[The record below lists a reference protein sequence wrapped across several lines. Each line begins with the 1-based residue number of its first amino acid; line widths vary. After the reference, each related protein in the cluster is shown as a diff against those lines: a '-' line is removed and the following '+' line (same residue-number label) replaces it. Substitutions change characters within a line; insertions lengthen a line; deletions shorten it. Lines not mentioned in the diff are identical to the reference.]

1 MGRFRGM
8 SIAARL
14 FVQTTTMLVVTAV
27 VAFGLLALDARSDA
41 RDEAAMSSQQLS
53 RTLAAAPTTQVA
65 LAEAH
70 ATYDSDRDGAVARAS
85 MALQPFALAVIDETA
100 LDFVTIM
107 HPDGTRYT
115 HPNPAQI
122 GGTFLGNTGP
132 ALRGGTVIEVYEGTL
147 GPSVRAVVP
156 VVVEG
161 EVVGLVAGGV
171 TIATLS
177 PAIIRRLVQVGT
189 VLFVAVAVVTVVT
202 ALMSRRLRTLTA
214 GHDPE
219 ALGRLF
225 AIHEAALHSV
235 DDGLVLVG
243 DGRIQLMNDR
253 ARTLLGIDGAA
264 PLELD
269 AAGIPEEVRRALSE
283 SVDSALVGRRSLVID
298 RTEATVLGEPATML
312 TIRDRTALRRMAGEL
327 DAVRTMT
334 RALRSQTHEFSN
346 RLHTIATLIELEQPE
361 RALDLAASERDIGQR
376 LTDRVVGAIEEP
388 VVAALLL
395 GKAAEAHERGVQFS
409 CTSRPIWS
417 RTRSTSTRW
426 ISSPSWATSSTT
438 ASTPPP
444 SRVTRPTG
452 HGGSR
457 VYLALDDDEA
467 LVMQVTD
474 SGQGIPVEMRQQVFE
489 TGWSTKAGDER
500 RGSGLPLVRQTVD
513 ELGGTIEINRASAG
527 GAVLTV
533 RIPQPEVT
541 P

>member
-14 FVQTTTMLVVTAV
+14 FVQTTTMLVVTAA

-41 RDEAAMSSQQLS
+41 RDEAAESSQQLS
-53 RTLAAAPTTQVA
+53 RTLAAAPTTQTS
-65 LAEAH
+65 LAEAY
-70 ATYDSDRDGAVARAS
+70 AAYDTDREGAVARAS
-85 MALQPFALAVIDETA
+85 LELQPFALAVIDETA

-156 VVVEG
+156 VEVDG

-177 PAIIRRLVQVGT
+177 PAIVRRLVQVGT

-202 ALMSRRLRTLTA
+202 ALMSRRLRTFTA

-243 DGRIQLMNDR
+243 GNRIQLMNDR

-269 AAGIPEEVRRALSE
+269 GAGIPEEVRRALSE
-283 SVDSALVGRRSLVID
+283 SVDSVLVGRRSLVID
-298 RTEATVLGEPATML
+298 RTGATVLGEPATML

-361 RALDLAASERDIGQR
+361 RALELAASERDIGQR

-395 GKAAEAHERGVQFS
+395 GKAAEAHERGVQLHVETHLEPDTQYIDSLDFV
-409 CTSRPIWS
+409 TILGNLVDNGIDAAAEPGDRADLA
-417 RTRSTSTRW
+417 RW
-426 ISSPSWATSSTT
+426 VEA
-438 ASTPPP
+438 
-444 SRVTRPTG
+444 
-452 HGGSR
+452 
-457 VYLALDDDEA
+457 YLALDDDEA

-474 SGQGIPVEMRQQVFE
+474 SGQGIPAEMRQQVFE

-500 RGSGLPLVRQTVD
+500 RGFGLSLVRQTVD
-513 ELGGTIEINRASAG
+513 ELGGTIEISRASAG

-533 RIPQPEVT
+533 RIPRSEVT
-541 P
+541 T